1 MSAKAGVNKR
11 IGSKA
16 PRGISIVSKTSI
28 FIVGTV
34 IVADLSDAVK
44 EALKKND
51 NFLFY
56 GDSNDALTDFEKSTG
71 TLRGA
76 LDGVTDQSVTCP
88 IILSIVPITKAQSEK
103 SPEAFYEDTKIKS
116 AIIKAVGRLDEV
128 EAIFALEPDLAIAP
142 RFSHDK
148 DVRSEMKANGTA
160 FDMTLYSDLNVS
172 GETEAIKKMQTEFG
186 SKRLIGCFPYVS
198 TWDTLL
204 DKSILEPSSPR
215 IAGMRAY
222 IDAVWTHGYSDSMS
236 NRLIQGISG
245 LSETI
250 KFKLGS
256 DCMAD
261 RLRDAGITTIINKNG
276 YRTWGEWMVGKYR
289 C

>member
-76 LDGVTDQSVTCP
+76 LDG
-88 IILSIVPITKAQSEK
+88 LKAL
-103 SPEAFYEDTKIKS
+103 
-116 AIIKAVGRLDEV
+116 VL
-128 EAIFALEPDLAIAP
+128 
-142 RFSHDK
+142 
-148 DVRSEMKANGTA
+148 
-160 FDMTLYSDLNVS
+160 
-172 GETEAIKKMQTEFG
+172 
-186 SKRLIGCFPYVS
+186 
-198 TWDTLL
+198 
-204 DKSILEPSSPR
+204 
-215 IAGMRAY
+215 
-222 IDAVWTHGYSDSMS
+222 
-236 NRLIQGISG
+236 
-245 LSETI
+245 
-250 KFKLGS
+250 
-256 DCMAD
+256 
-261 RLRDAGITTIINKNG
+261 
-276 YRTWGEWMVGKYR
+276 
-289 C
+289 